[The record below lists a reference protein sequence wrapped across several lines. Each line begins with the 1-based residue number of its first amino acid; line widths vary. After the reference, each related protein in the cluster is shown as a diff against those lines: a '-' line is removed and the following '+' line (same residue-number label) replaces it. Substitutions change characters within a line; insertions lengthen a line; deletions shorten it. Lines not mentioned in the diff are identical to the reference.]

1 MALNPELRRYCW
13 LELTPHRLIA
23 TPIII
28 GLIVALASA
37 SGGIE
42 TAGLATLGLAGFGV
56 CAALA
61 GGYFAVSAVTEEVRE
76 RTWDA
81 QRMSAL
87 PPASFALGKV
97 LGAPVY
103 GWYAS
108 AWFLALY
115 LFTGP
120 RVHGADAL
128 LIAGTA
134 IGAALTV
141 HGCAVIL
148 SALAA
153 RTGVTRN
160 FGLLVFV
167 MALWSLGLPWQ
178 VLEPGKVPITWW
190 GHEMPQLWFA
200 LVSSTWFAF
209 WALLGAT
216 RVFATELRVRQLPW
230 AWPVFCLY
238 IAVWSGGLI
247 DAKVD
252 GRANAAALVTLL
264 FFLAT
269 GFGAYLL
276 LLTERTGMMTVARVL
291 RLLRGEV
298 DGGARRALQETPVW
312 PVSLVCAWG
321 AAVLLLALPWGV
333 GGAALLNDIA
343 AEGKV
348 MPLALAA
355 MLLRDAGIYCIFA
368 LARFPRRVATV
379 TLVYVALLD
388 AVLPMLMAAAGLDT
402 LAFLVF
408 PLGRASAT
416 GALVIFLVQAAAA
429 WAIAVLRWRAGQK
442 LNLAT

>member
-28 GLIVALASA
+28 ALITALVSIP
-37 SGGIE
+37 GGVE
-42 TAGLATLGLAGFGV
+42 TESLANLGLAGFAV

-61 GGYFAVSAVTEEVRE
+61 GGYFAIGAVTDEVRE

-87 PPASFALGKV
+87 TPASFALGKV

-103 GWYAS
+103 GWYGG
-108 AWFLALY
+108 AWCLAIY
-115 LFTGP
+115 LFAGP
-120 RVHGADAL
+120 RVHGAEAL
-128 LIAGTA
+128 LIAASAVCST
-134 IGAALTV
+134 IAL

-153 RTGVTRN
+153 RAGMTRN
-160 FGLLVFV
+160 FALLFFILALWASALPWHVFQPAKGPLLWWG
-167 MALWSLGLPWQ
+167 MAL
-178 VLEPGKVPITWW
+178 
-190 GHEMPQLWFA
+190 PQLWFVLASSA
-200 LVSSTWFAF
+200 LFAV

-216 RVFATELRVRQLPW
+216 RTFATELRVRQLPW
-230 AWPVFCLY
+230 AWPAFCLY
-238 IAVWSGGLI
+238 IAVWGGGLI
-247 DAKVD
+247 EAKA
-252 GRANAAALVTLL
+252 GGHANAAALVTLL

-269 GFGAYLL
+269 GIGAYLL
-276 LLTERTGMMTVARVL
+276 LFSERTGAMTVARVL
-291 RLLRGEV
+291 RLRRGELE
-298 DGGARRALQETPVW
+298 GGVRRALQETPVW
-312 PVSLVCAWG
+312 PVSLACAWA
-321 AAVLLLALPWGV
+321 AAVLLQVLPWGA

-343 AEGKV
+343 AEGKM

-355 MLLRDAGIYCIFA
+355 MLLRDAGIFCIFA
-368 LARFPRRVATV
+368 LARFPRRAATV

-388 AVLPMLMAAAGLDT
+388 AVLPLLMTSAGMET

-408 PLGRASAT
+408 PLGRASAP
-416 GALVIFLVQAAAA
+416 GALAIFLVQAAAA